1 MIKVAICDD
10 NSEDLSSAKGI
21 FTSVFDKLGID
32 NVLQL
37 FTSAE
42 EMLADKQDIDLA
54 ILDIEINGEN
64 GIDLGRQLKSRYPQ
78 IKIIY
83 ITSFEQYCMQAINE
97 IHAFSF
103 LCKPLIVDKVI
114 EQMHDLI
121 PEIEG
126 LKDSIEKTFYKV
138 TNDHGRE
145 YPILKININD
155 IIYFEYIKSKR
166 KISIVLKDA
175 VYEYSYVMGKLID
188 ELADYGFAVNC
199 RGCLVN
205 LRHIEKI
212 QGYEVYMD
220 NGKSLPLSQKRV
232 ARFKEIMNDYIHHL
246 V

>member
-10 NSEDLSSAKGI
+10 NSEDLSSAKVI
-21 FTSVFDKLGID
+21 FASVFDKLGID

-126 LKDSIEKTFYKV
+126 LKDSIPAVFRHGNVDILEK
-138 TNDHGRE
+138 
-145 YPILKININD
+145 
-155 IIYFEYIKSKR
+155 S
-166 KISIVLKDA
+166 A
-175 VYEYSYVMGKLID
+175 
-188 ELADYGFAVNC
+188 
-199 RGCLVN
+199 
-205 LRHIEKI
+205 EK
-212 QGYEVYMD
+212 Q
-220 NGKSLPLSQKRV
+220 
-232 ARFKEIMNDYIHHL
+232 
-246 V
+246 

>member
-42 EMLADKQDIDLA
+42 EMLADKKDIDLA
-54 ILDIEINGEN
+54 ILDIEINDEN
-64 GIDLGRQLKSRYPQ
+64 GIDLGRHLKSIYPQ

-103 LCKPLIVDKVI
+103 LCKPLNLDKVI
-114 EQMHDLI
+114 EQMRDLI

-145 YPILKININD
+145 YPVLKININD

-188 ELADYGFAVNC
+188 ELADDGFAVNC

-205 LRHIEKI
+205 LRHIVKLR
-212 QGYEVYMD
+212 GYEVHMD
-220 NGKSLPLSQKRV
+220 NGRVLPLSQKRV
-232 ARFKEIMNDYIHHL
+232 VGFKQIMNDYIHHI